1 MRTLKYTLGLGLFVL
16 LFASCDDVDDT
27 PPRLVDM
34 KTEFVLPAPSRL
46 TNAERDIKE
55 FERIKRYSYAKDFIC
70 FLVIDRAKS
79 YGGLLR

>member
-46 TNAERDIKE
+46 TNAERDI
-55 FERIKRYSYAKDFIC
+55 IQAKRDASQEAIEN
-70 FLVIDRAKS
+70 
-79 YGGLLR
+79 

>member
-1 MRTLKYTLGLGLFVL
+1 MKMRTLKYMLGLGLFVL

-46 TNAERDIKE
+46 TNAERDINQA
-55 FERIKRYSYAKDFIC
+55 KRDAYQEAI
-70 FLVIDRAKS
+70 
-79 YGGLLR
+79 GN

>member
-34 KTEFVLPAPSRL
+34 KTEFVLPAPSL
-46 TNAERDIKE
+46 SLIH
-55 FERIKRYSYAKDFIC
+55 I
-70 FLVIDRAKS
+70 
-79 YGGLLR
+79 